1 MKKLKKPFYFILGF
15 LFVPVILS
23 NLVAYILNLYDKDM
37 LVGYFALVYFI
48 IYATFP
54 KLYSKDVFKRITNKY
69 VFYFLEYLLFFILGL
84 IGALCITS

>member
-48 IYATFP
+48 IYVTFP